1 MSGQP
6 STNPSAP
13 RPSANGV
20 GAGGMT
26 SSQQRIDPQTASS
39 TSNGQS
45 GSMSQSN
52 LNSIVRRKV
61 SMLSSV
67 CITFVKNHC
76 CLLYV
81 SSALEQHRDSTPTE
95 AGGSQGGNRHLSRST
110 GSCYV
115 QKHVEQSYERGAVAV
130 LSIDNTSC
138 VARESHASTRPPCH
152 ASSIIQHRSF

>member
-6 STNPSAP
+6 STNPSGP

-67 CITFVKNHC
+67 CITFVRNHC
-76 CLLYV
+76 LPSLRKFCPRTTQRFHSDGSWWISGGKSPPFQINWKLLR
-81 SSALEQHRDSTPTE
+81 SKTWRTKLLARCCCRAQHR
-95 AGGSQGGNRHLSRST
+95 HFM
-110 GSCYV
+110 C
-115 QKHVEQSYERGAVAV
+115 
-130 LSIDNTSC
+130 
-138 VARESHASTRPPCH
+138 
-152 ASSIIQHRSF
+152 